1 MPRSEIHKK
10 LLSSR
15 RELLD
20 IGLRNNMLNF
30 RLTAKSLSIVDE
42 LSEEVLKLLY
52 RQNKPMTFAG
62 MPEQR
67 LKELVSMGETD
78 VEEDTVP
85 ESTSLLLH
93 ELESVNWGEVTGTGG
108 GDVENTD
115 KASRHTD
122 TRLQTAIT
130 EQDLFLHLLKI
141 QAEAESFMQEQ
152 GVNVLFLALGFLHW
166 FEADSS
172 DKKCKA
178 PLLLVPVHLKRGGS
192 KEAFRLE
199 YSGDDLVQ
207 NLSLAA
213 KLKTDFAL
221 ELPQYVVDS
230 SVDAEDM
237 PPLEEFFSAVS
248 QRVSKQSRWFVAP
261 NDIYLAFF
269 SFGKFLMFNDLDPAT
284 WPADKQ
290 PADHPILGR
299 LLGEGFGDESPAFED
314 GVHIDAVLAPGDAHF
329 VKDADSSQT
338 RAILEARAG
347 RNLVIQGPP
356 GTGKSQ
362 TITNIIAECLGQGKT
377 VLFVAEKMAALEV
390 VKRRLDETHMGDA
403 VLELHSHKATKLSV
417 LKELERTLE
426 QGKPLAN
433 DVTEELYTLGQVRDQ
448 LNQYCEAV
456 NAQVG
461 QSGIPF
467 ITVLGHYLRLKREHE
482 RLPSW
487 SFTPM
492 RTRTHVEHNRQR
504 QLVSEMAL
512 QLEDMGPPS
521 RNPFWGTKRESF
533 SPLEHAQA
541 SEFLD
546 RAMEQ
551 LQHIER
557 ASVQLAERLGL
568 ARPVTLADVRV
579 VCRAARRAAEAPKL
593 TGVQLSTDEWQSR
606 RDAIRELIRAG
617 QQMSMLQARHAE
629 TLIEQAWE
637 QDLLGER
644 QHLTNYGEKWWR
656 IFSAKYRRTR
666 ARLQGLCKGSRPKDN
681 KACLA
686 LVDDILDFQQR
697 KRTYDQYAG
706 LGEALFGAQ
715 WNQQRSDWEVLR
727 RLSEWVIALY
737 DDLGR
742 GELPSGIVDF
752 LAGHPDAGGL
762 GEAIEP
768 IEQAA
773 EALRVSLLEILEK
786 LVLSQRYPVGDL
798 LGQPLQPLHERLR
811 CWRDGLDKLY
821 QMARF
826 NQLSAALVQAG
837 LIEVTEQAAHWSR
850 AGSDIVR
857 AFDLTWYAGLVEL
870 AYAVSPQLRQFDRI
884 KQEHLVTRFRHLDQ
898 ASLGHAQTGLAK
910 VLWER
915 MPSVNQP
922 GEMDILRRELNKKRR
937 HIPIRQL
944 INSAGQAMQQI
955 KPVFMMSPMSIA
967 RFLPPGR
974 LEFDVV
980 VFDEASQVKAVDA
993 FGAILRGRQIIVVG
1007 DTRQMPPTDFFSRE
1021 VEMDEEDNTT
1031 SDIESVLSMFCACGA
1046 QERSLRWHY
1055 RSRHES
1061 LIAVSNVEFYDHKL
1075 VVFPAPGTN
1084 PHATGLQFHY
1094 VPDALYDRGRG
1105 RTHTN
1110 RGEARVV
1117 AQAVMAHAATKP
1129 NLSLGVVAFSIAQR
1143 DLIQV
1148 EVELLRHENPVL
1160 EEFFT
1165 QQHSTEPFFIKNL
1178 ENVQGDER
1186 DMILISIGYG
1196 RNESGRIARDFG
1208 PLNRNGGE
1216 RRLNVLITRAK
1227 LGMEVFSNFRADE
1240 LELEASAKHGV
1251 RALKHFLKYAETG
1264 ALDIP
1269 RESGREADS
1278 PFELEVMLALRE
1290 RGYQLE
1296 PQVGTAGYF
1305 IDIGVKDPAYP
1316 GRYILAI
1323 ECDGASYH
1331 SARSARDRDR
1341 LRQGVLE
1348 SLGWRFHR
1356 IWSTD
1361 WFRNPGKETERAV
1374 AAIEAARQAAA
1385 MYQPVTVS
1393 VPEVA
1398 QPAIARATQES
1409 PRSVYQVEP
1418 YRKAS
1423 LPSLLGSN
1431 QALHMVDPT
1440 SLAHQIKA
1448 VVDVEAPVHESN
1460 VTRRLRESYGVNR
1473 AGNRIAANV
1482 SEAIKAGVRAGLFF
1496 YADGFVYA
1504 DKQREVRIRSR
1515 EALEPTERKI
1525 ELVAPEEIDA
1535 AILEVVRLGFSMGSA
1550 AAISG
1555 ALEMLG
1561 FGKATNRMK
1570 EAMDVRID
1578 ELLATGRLIQVDSL
1592 LKKRPVSG
1600 DGAALQA
1607 LDDTP

>member
-1 MPRSEIHKK
+1 MPHSEINKK

-15 RELLD
+15 KELLD

-52 RQNKPMTFAG
+52 RQNKLMTFAG
-62 MPEQR
+62 LPEAR
-67 LKELVSMGETD
+67 LKQLVSRGETEA
-78 VEEDTVP
+78 EEDKVS
-85 ESTSLLLH
+85 ESTSQLLN
-93 ELESVNWGEVTGTGG
+93 ELEGVNWGEVMGNGE
-108 GDVENTD
+108 DDAENGD
-115 KASRHTD
+115 KARRHTD
-122 TRLQTAIT
+122 TRLQTAMT
-130 EQDLFLHLLKI
+130 EERLFLYLLKI
-141 QAEAESFMQEQ
+141 QAEAESFIQEQ

-172 DKKCKA
+172 DKKRKA
-178 PLLLVPVHLKRGGS
+178 PLLLLPVHLKRGGS

-221 ELPQYVVDS
+221 ELPQYIVDS
-230 SVDAEDM
+230 SADAEEM
-237 PPLEEFFSAVS
+237 PPLEDFFSEVS
-248 QRVSKQSRWFVAP
+248 QCISKQSRWSVVP
-261 NDIYLAFF
+261 NEICLGFF
-269 SFGKFLMFNDLDPAT
+269 SFGKFLMFNDLDPET

-290 PADHPILGR
+290 PEDHPVLGR
-299 LLGEGFGDESPAFED
+299 LLGEGFSDESPAFED

-338 RAILEARAG
+338 LAILEARAG

-390 VKRRLDETHMGDA
+390 VKRRLDETHLGDA
-403 VLELHSHKATKLSV
+403 VLELHSHKATKVSV
-417 LKELERTLE
+417 LKELARTLD
-426 QGKPLAN
+426 QGKPLAR
-433 DVTEELYTLGQVRDQ
+433 DGAEELHTLSQVRDQ

-461 QSGIPF
+461 KSGIPF
-467 ITVLGHYLRLKREHE
+467 IAVLGHYLRLKREHAG
-482 RLPSW
+482 LPSW

-492 RTRTHVEHNRQR
+492 CNWTHVEHNRQR

-512 QLEDMGPPS
+512 QLEDMGRPS
-521 RNPFWGTKRESF
+521 HNPFWGTKRESF

-541 SEFLD
+541 GEFLD
-546 RAMEQ
+546 RAITQ
-551 LQHIER
+551 LQHMES
-557 ASVQLAERLGL
+557 ASVQLAGRLGL
-568 ARPVTLADVRV
+568 AQPVTLADVRV
-579 VCRAARRAAEAPKL
+579 VCRAAHRAAEAPKL
-593 TGVQLSTDEWQSR
+593 TGVQLSTDDWQSR
-606 RDAIRELIRAG
+606 RDAIRELVEAG
-617 QQMSMLQARHAE
+617 QRMSMLQAQHAAV
-629 TLIEQAWE
+629 LIEQAWE
-637 QDLLGER
+637 QNLLTDR
-644 QHLTNYGEKWWR
+644 QHLINYGEKWWR
-656 IFSAKYRRTR
+656 VFSAKYRKTR
-666 ARLQGLCKGSRPKDN
+666 ARLQGLCTGALPKDN
-681 KACLA
+681 KACLT

-715 WNQQRSDWEVLR
+715 WNQQRSDWEVLS

-737 DDLGR
+737 DDLGK

-768 IEQAA
+768 IEQEA
-773 EALRVSLLEILEK
+773 EALRVSLLEVLGKLE
-786 LVLSQRYPVGDL
+786 LSQRYSAGDL
-798 LGQPLQPLHERLR
+798 LGQPLQPLHEHLRL
-811 CWRDGLDKLY
+811 WRDELDKLY

-837 LIEVTEQAAHWSR
+837 LTEVAEQAAQWSR
-850 AGSDIVR
+850 VGSDIVR
-857 AFDLTWYAGLVEL
+857 AFDLTWYSGLVEL

-910 VLWER
+910 AIWER

-944 INSAGQAMQQI
+944 INSAGQAIQQI

-967 RFLPPGR
+967 SFLPPGR

-1007 DTRQMPPTDFFSRE
+1007 DTRQMPPTDFFSRD
-1021 VEMDEEDNTT
+1021 VEMDDEDNTT
-1031 SDIESVLSMFCACGA
+1031 SDIESVLAMFRARGT
-1046 QERSLRWHY
+1046 QERYLSWHY

-1061 LIAVSNVEFYDHKL
+1061 LIAVSNAEFYDRKL
-1075 VVFPAPGTN
+1075 VVFPSPGTN
-1084 PHATGLQFHY
+1084 PHATGLKLHY
-1094 VPDALYDRGRG
+1094 LPDAFYDRGRT
-1105 RTHTN
+1105 RTN
-1110 RGEARVV
+1110 REEAR
-1117 AQAVMAHAATKP
+1117 AAAKAVMAHAATTP
-1129 NLSLGVVAFSIAQR
+1129 HLSLGVVAFSMAQR

-1148 EVELLRHENPVL
+1148 EVELLRRDNPAL
-1160 EEFFT
+1160 EAFFT
-1165 QQHSTEPFFIKNL
+1165 QQHPTEPFFIKNL

-1186 DMILISIGYG
+1186 DVILISIGYG
-1196 RNESGRIARDFG
+1196 RNETGRIAKEFG
-1208 PLNRNGGE
+1208 PLNRDGGE

-1240 LELEASAKHGV
+1240 LELDASARHGV

-1264 ALDIP
+1264 ELDIP
-1269 RESGREADS
+1269 RETGREADS

-1305 IDIGVKDPAYP
+1305 IDIGVKDPDYP
-1316 GRYILAI
+1316 GRYVLAI

-1331 SARSARDRDR
+1331 SSRSARDRDR
-1341 LRQGVLE
+1341 LRQG
-1348 SLGWRFHR
+1348 
-1356 IWSTD
+1356 
-1361 WFRNPGKETERAV
+1361 
-1374 AAIEAARQAAA
+1374 
-1385 MYQPVTVS
+1385 
-1393 VPEVA
+1393 
-1398 QPAIARATQES
+1398 
-1409 PRSVYQVEP
+1409 
-1418 YRKAS
+1418 
-1423 LPSLLGSN
+1423 
-1431 QALHMVDPT
+1431 
-1440 SLAHQIKA
+1440 
-1448 VVDVEAPVHESN
+1448 
-1460 VTRRLRESYGVNR
+1460 
-1473 AGNRIAANV
+1473 
-1482 SEAIKAGVRAGLFF
+1482 
-1496 YADGFVYA
+1496 
-1504 DKQREVRIRSR
+1504 
-1515 EALEPTERKI
+1515 
-1525 ELVAPEEIDA
+1525 
-1535 AILEVVRLGFSMGSA
+1535 
-1550 AAISG
+1550 G
-1555 ALEMLG
+1555 A
-1561 FGKATNRMK
+1561 
-1570 EAMDVRID
+1570 
-1578 ELLATGRLIQVDSL
+1578 
-1592 LKKRPVSG
+1592 
-1600 DGAALQA
+1600 
-1607 LDDTP
+1607 

>member
-1 MPRSEIHKK
+1 MPHSEINRK

-15 RELLD
+15 KELLD

-52 RQNKPMTFAG
+52 RQNKLMTFAG
-62 MPEQR
+62 LPEAR
-67 LKELVSMGETD
+67 LKQLVSRGETEA
-78 VEEDTVP
+78 EEDKVS
-85 ESTSLLLH
+85 ESTSQLLN
-93 ELESVNWGEVTGTGG
+93 ELEGVNWTEVMGNGEDDAEN
-108 GDVENTD
+108 GD
-115 KASRHTD
+115 KPRRHTD
-122 TRLQTAIT
+122 TRLQTAMT
-130 EQDLFLHLLKI
+130 EERLFLYLLKI
-141 QAEAESFMQEQ
+141 QAEAESFIQEQ

-172 DKKCKA
+172 DKKRKA
-178 PLLLVPVHLKRGGS
+178 PLLLLPVHLKRAGS

-221 ELPQYVVDS
+221 ELPQYIVDS
-230 SVDAEDM
+230 SADAEEM
-237 PPLEEFFSAVS
+237 PPLEDFFSEVN
-248 QRVSKQSRWFVAP
+248 QCISKQSRWSVAP
-261 NDIYLAFF
+261 NEICLGFF
-269 SFGKFLMFNDLDPAT
+269 SFGKFLMFNDLDPGT

-290 PADHPILGR
+290 PEDHPVLGR
-299 LLGEGFGDESPAFED
+299 LLGEGFSDESPAFED
-314 GVHIDAVLAPGDAHF
+314 GVHIDTVLAPGDAHF

-338 RAILEARAG
+338 LAILEARAG

-390 VKRRLDETHMGDA
+390 VKRRLDETHLGDA
-403 VLELHSHKATKLSV
+403 VLELHSHKATKVSV
-417 LKELERTLE
+417 LKELARTLD
-426 QGKPLAN
+426 QGKPLAR
-433 DVTEELYTLGQVRDQ
+433 DGAEELHTLSQVRDQ

-461 QSGIPF
+461 KSGIPF
-467 ITVLGHYLRLKREHE
+467 IAVLGHYLRLKREHAG
-482 RLPSW
+482 LPSW

-492 RTRTHVEHNRQR
+492 CNWTHVEHNRHR

-512 QLEDMGPPS
+512 QLEDMGRPS
-521 RNPFWGTKRESF
+521 HNPFWGTKRESF

-541 SEFLD
+541 GEFLD
-546 RAMEQ
+546 RAITQ
-551 LQHIER
+551 LQHMES
-557 ASVQLAERLGL
+557 ASVHLAGRLGL
-568 ARPVTLADVRV
+568 AQPVTLADVRV

-593 TGVQLSTDEWQSR
+593 TGVQLSTDDWQSR
-606 RDAIRELIRAG
+606 RDAIRELVEAG
-617 QQMSMLQARHAE
+617 QRMSMLQAQHAAV
-629 TLIEQAWE
+629 LIEQAWE
-637 QDLLGER
+637 QNLLTDR
-644 QHLTNYGEKWWR
+644 QHLINYGEKWWR
-656 IFSAKYRRTR
+656 VFSTKYRKTR
-666 ARLQGLCKGSRPKDN
+666 ARLRGLCTGTLPKDN
-681 KACLA
+681 KACLT
-686 LVDDILDFQQR
+686 LVDGILDFQQR

-715 WNQQRSDWEVLR
+715 WNQQRSDWEVLS

-737 DDLGR
+737 DDLGK

-768 IEQAA
+768 IEQEA
-773 EALRVSLLEILEK
+773 EAVRVSLLEVLGKLE
-786 LVLSQRYPVGDL
+786 LSQHDL
-798 LGQPLQPLHERLR
+798 ARDLPGQPLQSLHEHLRL
-811 CWRDGLDKLY
+811 WRDELDKLY

-826 NQLSAALVQAG
+826 NQLSTALVQAG
-837 LIEVTEQAAHWSR
+837 LTEVAEQAAQWSR
-850 AGSDIVR
+850 VGSDIVR
-857 AFDLTWYAGLVEL
+857 AFDLTWYSGLVEL
-870 AYAVSPQLRQFDRI
+870 AYAGSPQLRQFDRI
-884 KQEHLVTRFRHLDQ
+884 KQEHLVARFRHLDQ

-910 VLWER
+910 AIWER

-944 INSAGQAMQQI
+944 MNSAGQAIQQI

-967 RFLPPGR
+967 SFLPPGR

-993 FGAILRGRQIIVVG
+993 FGAILRGHQIIVVG
-1007 DTRQMPPTDFFSRE
+1007 DTRQMPPTDFFSRDIE
-1021 VEMDEEDNTT
+1021 TDDEDNTT
-1031 SDIESVLSMFCACGA
+1031 SDIESVLAMFRARGT
-1046 QERSLRWHY
+1046 QERYLSWHY

-1061 LIAVSNVEFYDHKL
+1061 LIAVSNVEFYDRKL
-1075 VVFPAPGTN
+1075 VVFPSPGTN
-1084 PHATGLQFHY
+1084 PHATGLKLHY
-1094 VPDALYDRGRG
+1094 LPDAFYDRGRT
-1105 RTHTN
+1105 RTN
-1110 RGEARVV
+1110 REEAR
-1117 AQAVMAHAATKP
+1117 AAAKAVMAHAATMP
-1129 NLSLGVVAFSIAQR
+1129 HLSLGVVAFSMAQR

-1148 EVELLRHENPVL
+1148 EVELLRRDSPAL
-1160 EEFFT
+1160 EAFFT
-1165 QQHSTEPFFIKNL
+1165 QQHQTEPFFIKNL

-1186 DMILISIGYG
+1186 DVILISIGYG
-1196 RNESGRIARDFG
+1196 RNETGRIAKEFG
-1208 PLNRNGGE
+1208 PLNRDGGE

-1240 LELEASAKHGV
+1240 LELDASARHGV

-1264 ALDIP
+1264 ELDIP
-1269 RESGREADS
+1269 WETGREADS

-1296 PQVGTAGYF
+1296 LQVGTAGYF
-1305 IDIGVKDPAYP
+1305 IDIGVKDPDYP
-1316 GRYILAI
+1316 GRYVLAI

-1331 SARSARDRDR
+1331 SSRSARDRDR
-1341 LRQGVLE
+1341 LRQEVLE

-1374 AAIEAARQAAA
+1374 AVIEAARKAAE
-1385 MYQPVTVS
+1385 MCQPVTVS
-1393 VPEVA
+1393 SSAAA
-1398 QPAIARATQES
+1398 QPTMARVTQES
-1409 PRSVYQVEP
+1409 AKTAYQVEP
-1418 YRKAS
+1418 YRKAR
-1423 LPSLLGSN
+1423 LPSLLISHQDLHTIDSN
-1431 QALHMVDPT
+1431 R
-1440 SLAHQIKA
+1440 LAHEIKA
-1448 VVDVEAPVHESN
+1448 VVDVEAPVHEAD
-1460 VTRRLRESYGVNR
+1460 VTRRLIEAYGLSR
-1473 AGNRIAANV
+1473 AGNRIAAKV
-1482 SEAIKAGVRAGLFF
+1482 SEALKTGTSIGLFF
-1496 YADGFVYA
+1496 YANGFVYT

-1515 EALEPTERKI
+1515 EALETTERKI

-1535 AILEVVRLGFSMGSA
+1535 ALLEVVRLGFSMKSE

-1561 FGKATNRMK
+1561 FGRVTGRMK
-1570 EAMDVRID
+1570 QLVGARID
-1578 ELLATGRLIQVDSL
+1578 KLLATNRLIQVDTML
-1592 LKKRPVSG
+1592 RKG
-1600 DGAALQA
+1600 Q
-1607 LDDTP
+1607 

>member
-1 MPRSEIHKK
+1 MSHSEINKK

-15 RELLD
+15 KELLD

-30 RLTAKSLSIVDE
+30 RRTTKSLSIVDE
-42 LSEEVLKLLY
+42 LSEEVLKTLY

-62 MPEQR
+62 MPEKRWQQ
-67 LKELVSMGETD
+67 LVSRDETEA
-78 VEEDTVP
+78 EEDKAL
-85 ESTSLLLH
+85 ESTLQLLH
-93 ELESVNWGEVTGTGG
+93 ELEGVNWGEIMGHGEEDTG
-108 GDVENTD
+108 NTS
-115 KASRHTD
+115 KARRHID
-122 TRLQTAIT
+122 TRLQTAMT
-130 EQDLFLHLLKI
+130 EESLFLHLLKI
-141 QAEAESFMQEQ
+141 QDEAESFMQEQ

-172 DKKCKA
+172 DKKRQA

-213 KLKTDFAL
+213 KLQTDFAL
-221 ELPQYVVDS
+221 ELPQYVIDS
-230 SVDAEDM
+230 SADAEEM
-237 PPLEEFFSAVS
+237 PPLADFFSAV
-248 QRVSKQSRWFVAP
+248 QQCISKQSRWSVAP
-261 NDIYLAFF
+261 NEICLGFF
-269 SFGKFLMFNDLDPAT
+269 SFGKFLMFNDLDPTT
-284 WPADKQ
+284 WPVDRQ
-290 PADHPILGR
+290 PAAHPVLGR
-299 LLGEGFGDESPAFED
+299 LLGEGFGDELPAYEA
-314 GVHIDAVLAPGDAHF
+314 GVHIDTVLAPGEAHF

-338 RAILEARAG
+338 LAILEARAG

-390 VKRRLDETHMGDA
+390 VKRRLDETHLGDA

-417 LKELERTLE
+417 LKELARTLE
-426 QGKPLAN
+426 QGKPLAK
-433 DVTEELYTLGQVRDQ
+433 DGTEELNALRQVGDQ
-448 LNQYCEAV
+448 LNQYCAAV
-456 NAQVG
+456 NAEVG
-461 QSGIPF
+461 KSGMPF

-482 RLPSW
+482 GLPRW

-492 RTRTHVEHNRQR
+492 RHWTQVEYNRQR

-512 QLEDMGPPS
+512 QLADMGRPAH
-521 RNPFWGTKRESF
+521 NPFWGTRRNSF
-533 SPLEHAQA
+533 SPLEYARIG
-541 SEFLD
+541 EFLD
-546 RAMEQ
+546 RTMAQ
-551 LQHIER
+551 LQYLER

-593 TGVQLSTDEWQSR
+593 TGVQLSTDDWQSR
-606 RDAIRELIRAG
+606 RDAIRELVQAG
-617 QQMSMLQARHAE
+617 QRMSLLQARHTEA
-629 TLIEQAWE
+629 LIEQAWE
-637 QDLLGER
+637 QELLTER

-656 IFSAKYRRTR
+656 VFSMKYRKTRT
-666 ARLQGLCKGSRPKDN
+666 RLQGLCKGPLPKDN
-681 KACLA
+681 SACLA

-697 KRTYDQYAG
+697 KRTYDQYAS

-715 WNQQRSDWEVLR
+715 WNQQRSDWEVLG
-727 RLSEWVIALY
+727 RLSDWVMALY

-742 GELPSGIVDF
+742 GDLPRGIVDF
-752 LAGHPDAGGL
+752 LVGHPEAGGL
-762 GEAIEP
+762 GEALEP
-768 IEQAA
+768 IEQVA
-773 EALRVSLLEILEK
+773 EDLRVSLLEVLEK
-786 LVLSQRYPVGDL
+786 LELSQRYPVGEL
-798 LGQPLQPLHERLR
+798 LGQALHPLNERLR
-811 CWRDGLDKLY
+811 LWRDGLDKLY

-826 NQLSAALVQAG
+826 NQVSEALVQAG
-837 LIEVTEQAAHWSR
+837 LTEVAEQAAHWSR
-850 AGSDIVR
+850 AGSDMVP

-884 KQEHLVTRFRHLDQ
+884 KQEHLVARFCHLDQ
-898 ASLGHAQTGLAK
+898 ASIGHAQTGLAK
-910 VLWER
+910 AIWER
-915 MPSVNQP
+915 MPSVHQP

-944 INSAGQAMQQI
+944 INSAGRAMQQI

-967 RFLPPGR
+967 SFLPPGR

-1007 DTRQMPPTDFFSRE
+1007 DTRQMPPTNFFSRE

-1031 SDIESVLSMFCACGA
+1031 SDIESVLALFRARGA
-1046 QERSLRWHY
+1046 PERYLSWHY

-1061 LIAVSNVEFYDHKL
+1061 LIAVSNAEFYDRKL
-1075 VVFPAPGTN
+1075 VVFPSPGTN
-1084 PHATGLQFHY
+1084 PYATGLRLHY
-1094 VPDALYDRGRG
+1094 LPEAIYDRGRT
-1105 RTHTN
+1105 RTN
-1110 RGEARVV
+1110 REEARAV
-1117 AQAVMAHAATKP
+1117 AQAVMAHAANKP
-1129 NLSLGVVAFSIAQR
+1129 QLSLGVVAFSTAQR
-1143 DLIQV
+1143 DLLQV
-1148 EVELLRHENPVL
+1148 EVELLRRENPAL
-1160 EEFFT
+1160 EAFFT
-1165 QQHSTEPFFIKNL
+1165 QQHPTEPFFIKNL

-1186 DMILISIGYG
+1186 DVILISIGYG
-1196 RNESGRIARDFG
+1196 RNESGRIAREFG

-1227 LGMEVFSNFRADE
+1227 LGLEVFSNFRADE
-1240 LELEASAKHGV
+1240 LELDASARHGV
-1251 RALKHFLKYAETG
+1251 RALKHVLKYAETG
-1264 ALDIP
+1264 ELDIP
-1269 RESGREADS
+1269 RETGREVDS

-1361 WFRNPGKETERAV
+1361 WFRHPGKETERAV
-1374 AAIEAARQAAA
+1374 AAIEAARTAAA
-1385 MYQPVTVS
+1385 LCPPVAVS
-1393 VPEVA
+1393 APEVA
-1398 QPAIARATQES
+1398 QPAMVRTTQEA
-1409 PRSVYQVEP
+1409 PRAVCQVEP
-1418 YRKAS
+1418 YRKAR
-1423 LPSLLGSN
+1423 LPNLFGAN
-1431 QALHMVDPT
+1431 QALHTVDPHR
-1440 SLAHQIKA
+1440 LAQQIKA
-1448 VVDVEAPVHESN
+1448 IVAVEAPVHEAD
-1460 VTRRLRESYGVNR
+1460 VTRRLMESYGLSR
-1473 AGNRIAANV
+1473 AGTRIAATI
-1482 SEAIKAGVRAGLFF
+1482 SEALKAGTGAGLFF
-1496 YADGFVYA
+1496 YTDGFVYA
-1504 DKQREVRIRSR
+1504 DQQREASIRSR

-1535 AILEVVRLGFSMGSA
+1535 ALLEVVRLGFSLGSE
-1550 AAISG
+1550 AAIVG

-1561 FGKATNRMK
+1561 FGRVTSRMK
-1570 EAMDVRID
+1570 ELVDTRLAKLIAMK
-1578 ELLATGRLIQVDSL
+1578 RLIQVDTM
-1592 LKKRPVSG
+1592 
-1600 DGAALQA
+1600 LQKGQ
-1607 LDDTP
+1607 